1 MEAIRLFDTHA
12 HLLDGR
18 FDEDREALISGLP
31 ARGVACVLEAACE
44 AADIP
49 RVIALCERHPG
60 LVYGAAGIHPHSA
73 SEFTGETLA
82 QIESALAH
90 PAIRAVGE
98 IGLDYHYDFSPREA
112 QKACFDAQ
120 LALAGRR
127 GRPVVIHD
135 REAHGDCLDLP
146 RFLAVCQAHDAF
158 SMIDVAHSTGGLG
171 ATGRGL
177 AERFGCG
184 HPDITLGTLSKA
196 LGAEGGFVCGSHT
209 LVEYLRNT
217 SRSFIFSTAPGA
229 PAMAAAE
236 AALAVLEQEPERVG
250 RLRDNVAFFV
260 AELAKRGLAVKTDSA
275 IVPIPVGDERRALAA
290 SAALQERGFLIPAI
304 RYPTVAKGQA
314 RLRAAVMS
322 AHTKEQ
328 LASAAE
334 AIAANHPDGVCPR
347 GLRCDIITPL

>member
-60 LVYGAAGIHPHSA
+60 LIYGAAGIHPHSA
-73 SEFTGETLA
+73 SGFTGETLA

-135 REAHGDCLDLP
+135 REAHGDCLDLLRAHRDGLQGVMHCFSGSYEMARACLDLGLYLGIGGSLTFKNAKKLLETVQKAP
-146 RFLAVCQAHDAF
+146 RDRLLLETDCPYMTPEPFRGRRNDPSLARLTLARLA
-158 SMIDVAHSTGGLG
+158 AL
-171 ATGRGL
+171 RG
-177 AERFGCG
+177 E
-184 HPDITLGTLSKA
+184 D
-196 LGAEGGFVCGSHT
+196 
-209 LVEYLRNT
+209 
-217 SRSFIFSTAPGA
+217 
-229 PAMAAAE
+229 E
-236 AALAVLEQEPERVG
+236 AALA
-250 RLRDNVAFFV
+250 
-260 AELAKRGLAVKTDSA
+260 
-275 IVPIPVGDERRALAA
+275 
-290 SAALQERGFLIPAI
+290 AALYENGL
-304 RYPTVAKGQA
+304 
-314 RLRAAVMS
+314 RLFG
-322 AHTKEQ
+322 
-328 LASAAE
+328 
-334 AIAANHPDGVCPR
+334 IAAG
-347 GLRCDIITPL
+347 